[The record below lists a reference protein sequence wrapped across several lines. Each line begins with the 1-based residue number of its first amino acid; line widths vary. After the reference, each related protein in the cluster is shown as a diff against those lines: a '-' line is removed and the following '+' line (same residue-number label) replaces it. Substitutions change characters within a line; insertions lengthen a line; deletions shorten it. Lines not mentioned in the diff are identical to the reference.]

1 MRSCGRGRGSATPG
15 CFGQGSQGTIF
26 VRSSKLSLFVP
37 ELCSF
42 RRVFCF
48 PRFCKIWR
56 QTFQPW
62 GFWFRRC
69 LGALFEDCAPVT
81 GHFLAN
87 SDYGHE
93 YFLKISILF
102 SKQSRYY
109 LPDSY
114 VDPQAEQSS
123 LVVVRRK
130 LEWKLDFR
138 AFARSSA
145 EGPPIVV
152 VFSTSRCGDP
162 WSKRDKSPMKSAC
175 DYPLSSAKPARKP
188 ASFEEPVSET
198 RCFYRFAIRY
208 FPACGCTAA
217 RWSGCRSGTAKKSS
231 HPWHFRCWSPSRND
245 LECTNLVHWTEA
257 LHRFSSREGI
267 IVVGSALEKH
277 FDGDFTQDQ
286 EKEITFKRWPPGYQS
301 WKLCLALNGLTI
313 AKFSEKK
320 VAFLHTL
327 AEKRHTFVTRQV
339 EIFWKLLTI
348 PFQQKAW

>member
-1 MRSCGRGRGSATPG
+1 MSW
-15 CFGQGSQGTIF
+15 
-26 VRSSKLSLFVP
+26 SSFWKL
-37 ELCSF
+37 
-42 RRVFCF
+42 R
-48 PRFCKIWR
+48 
-56 QTFQPW
+56 
-62 GFWFRRC
+62 
-69 LGALFEDCAPVT
+69 PVT

-87 SDYGHE
+87 SDYDHE
-93 YFLKISILF
+93 FFLKISILF
-102 SKQSRYY
+102 SKQSRCY

-114 VDPQAEQSS
+114 GDPQAEQSS

-152 VFSTSRCGDP
+152 AFSRSRCGDP

-257 LHRFSSREGI
+257 LHRFSSREAN

-277 FDGDFTQDQ
+277 FDGDFTQPRSR
-286 EKEITFKRWPPGYQS
+286 KRNHFQ
-301 WKLCLALNGLTI
+301 
-313 AKFSEKK
+313 
-320 VAFLHTL
+320 TL
-327 AEKRHTFVTRQV
+327 ATGVPELKT
-339 EIFWKLLTI
+339 LLGT
-348 PFQQKAW
+348 QRVKK